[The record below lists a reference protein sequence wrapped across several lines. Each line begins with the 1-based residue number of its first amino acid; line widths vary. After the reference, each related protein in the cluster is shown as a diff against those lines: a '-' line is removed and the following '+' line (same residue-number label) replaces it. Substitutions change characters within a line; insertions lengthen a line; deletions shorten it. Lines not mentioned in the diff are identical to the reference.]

1 MCRLFG
7 LTGAQPVTATFW
19 LLQAP
24 DSLVDQSHG
33 NPDGTGIGY
42 YDEHRQPH
50 VDKQPLAAFEDEDFA
65 REARTLRSRTFVG
78 HIRFASNGGL
88 TMANTHPFEQA
99 DRLFAHNGVIGDTAA
114 LDQRLGTA
122 RELVHGET
130 DSERWFALITDEIE
144 HHDGDVGAGI
154 AAALEWVA
162 DALPVLSLNF
172 VLLDADDLWALRY
185 PDTHELHVLE
195 REAGSPLEHTSSHTT
210 RIRSEH
216 AAEQPVV
223 VVASEQM
230 DEDPGW
236 RPIASGELLHVKGGT
251 EVTSTVLREAPPA
264 HPLRLQDLEERARR
278 SQS

>member
-7 LTGAQPVTATFW
+7 LAAAEPVTATFW
-19 LLQAP
+19 LLEAP
-24 DSLVDQSHG
+24 DSLVRQSHG

-42 YDEHRQPH
+42 YDDAGRPH
-50 VDKQPLAAFEDEDFA
+50 VDKQPLAAFEDNDFA

-99 DRLFAHNGVIGDTAA
+99 GRLFAHNGVIGDTGA
-114 LDQRLGTA
+114 LDGHLGAARRLVG
-122 RELVHGET
+122 GDT
-130 DSERWFALITDEIE
+130 DSERWFALITAEIE
-144 HHDGDVGAGI
+144 RRDGDVGAAI
-154 AAALEWVA
+154 ASALDWVA
-162 DALPVLSLNF
+162 DSLPVLSLNF
-172 VLLDADDLWALRY
+172 VLIDGGDLWALRY

-195 REAGSPLEHTSSHTT
+195 REPGSTLEHTSSDTT
-210 RIRSEH
+210 RIRSER

-223 VVASEQM
+223 VVASEQL
-230 DEDPGW
+230 DGDPGW
-236 RPIASGELLHVKGGT
+236 RPLASGELVHVQGGAH
-251 EVTSTVLREAPPA
+251 VTSQVIREAPPA